1 MSKYWKSITI
11 SVISENLHWCKCGGE
26 FLAWTVLFIH
36 IISCCSGGGS
46 KQESPVT
53 DPSQTPGGISKQG
66 SSDTDPSKTSGG
78 SSKQESSDTDPSQ
91 TPGKTQVKNRL
102 GHILL
107 IVFVD
112 SQTHYFFY
120 YLLFY
125 FNTSLWKTK
134 FSIQE

>member
-1 MSKYWKSITI
+1 M
-11 SVISENLHWCKCGGE
+11 
-26 FLAWTVLFIH
+26 FIH

-91 TPGKTQVKNRL
+91 TPGKNQVKNRL
-102 GHILL
+102 GQSLL
-107 IVFVD
+107 IVFID
-112 SQTHYFFY
+112 SDS
-120 YLLFY
+120 LLFLL
-125 FNTSLWKTK
+125 FTFLL
-134 FSIQE
+134 